1 MRLEWYFFNIFLS
14 SFIKILQYNRA
25 RPLGTT
31 SVRFTPIYYNGTWQN
46 LYMVKLQN
54 YVLVIM
60 TYIQTPYV
68 RLEKRIND
76 FRMNFVQSRLEI
88 PTEEPQ
94 VLLRLY
100 AKRETLAM
108 LYHNIKTGNVI
119 FPQLRPG

>member
-1 MRLEWYFFNIFLS
+1 
-14 SFIKILQYNRA
+14 
-25 RPLGTT
+25 
-31 SVRFTPIYYNGTWQN
+31 
-46 LYMVKLQN
+46 MVKLQN

-60 TYIQTPYV
+60 TYIQTAYV